1 MQRLTLFLFLS
12 VTATTG
18 VWAQNRLPQEVE
30 TDDSVSLGE
39 VVVTST
45 APTRRIGGAING
57 VSIGRKELFRAACCN
72 LGESFSTNPSVDVSY
87 SDAATGAK
95 QIKLLGLSGTYVQ
108 MMTENIPNL
117 RGAALPY
124 ALGYVPGAWM
134 KSIQV
139 SKGNASVKHGYESIT
154 GQINVDYKKP
164 EDEQLTEIN
173 LYLNSEWRAEAD
185 VDGNINVGNNWNT
198 ILMAHAENN
207 FEAHDQNN
215 DGFLDKP
222 KVRQF
227 NLRNHWIY
235 QGDSYAFRA
244 GIGALTE
251 KREGGQMED
260 IVEAGTTPY
269 TIDIEADR
277 YDAYMK
283 HAFII
288 DPDKGTNIALMA
300 SGSMQEL
307 KGTFGDELYYVN
319 EKNAYLSAIFET
331 NIAKI
336 HNISA
341 GLSLNHDY
349 FGQRWNTLT
358 PTEKETTTGAYG
370 QYTLNVDNKWIVMAG
385 LRLDHSSEYS
395 TFLTPRFHIKWAP
408 SDVFNIRLSAG
419 KGYRTVH
426 ALAENNHLL
435 ASGRELVID
444 KMKQEEAWNMGACAS
459 LNIPI
464 GGKTLKLNAEY
475 YYTTFSNQ
483 AVVDYDSDPSQI
495 HITNLEGDSY
505 SNVMQLDATYPFF
518 KGFTITAAYRRN
530 NVKTTYGGQLMDKP
544 LTSRYKAL
552 ITAQYKTPL
561 ELWQMDITLQL
572 NGGGRM
578 PTPYFLDDGSLS
590 WDRTF
595 GSYEQLSA
603 QITREFRHLSVYV
616 GGENLTNFKQKNPII
631 NASDPWSNE
640 FDPTMVWGPVEGIM
654 VYCGTRIR
662 I

>member
-1 MQRLTLFLFLS
+1 M
-12 VTATTG
+12 
-18 VWAQNRLPQEVE
+18 
-30 TDDSVSLGE
+30 
-39 VVVTST
+39 
-45 APTRRIGGAING
+45 GGAING

-72 LGESFSTNPSVDVSY
+72 LGESFATNPSVDVNY

-108 MMTENIPNL
+108 IMTENIPNL

-124 ALGYVPGAWM
+124 AMGYVPGAWM

-164 EDEQLTEIN
+164 EDEQQTEIN
-173 LYLNSEWRAEAD
+173 LYLNSKWRAEAN
-185 VDGNINVGNNWNT
+185 VDGNISLGNNWNT

-215 DGFLDKP
+215 DGFVDKP
-222 KVRQF
+222 KVRQL

-235 QGDSYAFRA
+235 QGDRYAFRA

-260 IVEAGTTPY
+260 MVETGTTPY
-269 TIDIEADR
+269 YIDIDADR

-288 DPDKGTNIALMA
+288 DPDKGTNIAVMA
-300 SGSMQEL
+300 SGSMQKL

-319 EKNAYLSAIFET
+319 EKNALVSAIFET
-331 NIAKI
+331 NIAEM
-336 HNISA
+336 HNLSA

-349 FGQRWNTLT
+349 FGQRWNTIT

-385 LRLDHSSEYS
+385 LRIDHSSEYG

-408 SDVFNIRLSAG
+408 ADLVNIRLSAG

-426 ALAENNHLL
+426 ALAENNYLL
-435 ASGRELVID
+435 ASGRDLIID
-444 KMKQEEAWNMGACAS
+444 YLNQEEAWNMGACAS
-459 LNIPI
+459 FNIHI
-464 GGKTLKLNAEY
+464 GGKNLKLNAEY

-483 AVVDYDSDPSQI
+483 AVVDFDSNPSQM

-505 SNVMQLDATYPFF
+505 SHVVQVDATYPFF
-518 KGFTITAAYRRN
+518 KGFTLTAAYRRN

-552 ITAQYKTPL
+552 VTAQYKTPL
-561 ELWQMDITLQL
+561 ELWQFDVTLQL

-578 PTPYFLDDGSLS
+578 PTPYTLDDGSLS
-590 WDRTF
+590 WNKTF

-603 QITREFRHLSVYV
+603 QITREFRHFSVYV
-616 GGENLTNFKQKNPII
+616 GGENLTDFKQKNPII
-631 NASDPWSNE
+631 NATDPWSNE

-654 VYCGTRIR
+654 VYAGTRIR